1 MPKKGGMPLTEE
13 QLAEIVRL
21 YESGV
26 HTGDLAAQFKNRI
39 KFNSQV
45 CSQLHSLA
53 TLARS
58 VVHLNYKTQK
68 DCLFNGLD
76 RRFAVSEGS
85 SGSIG
90 ITALTV
96 SSIFGWTT
104 RYTRCLLPLED
115 GNIPAN

>member
-1 MPKKGGMPLTEE
+1 MLMERQKIQIEIKTEHIE
-13 QLAEIVRL
+13 LLETLKQE
-21 YESGV
+21 YGV
-26 HTGDLAAQFKNRI
+26 QSRSRVFEMLLDDLLNPDSR
-39 KFNSQV
+39 NPEPY
-45 CSQLHSLA
+45 
-53 TLARS
+53 TLA
-58 VVHLNYKTQK
+58 QQPQ
-68 DCLFNGLD
+68 